1 MSPFPTPTDIQSAR
15 EPEGGRQAPRSSM
28 FGHGSPSPTA
38 AALVVG
44 DELLSGK
51 VREANIVVL
60 ARALRE
66 LGVLMRRVVVVMDD
80 VDAIAEEVR
89 LLSSTHDWLFT
100 SGGIG
105 PTHDDLTIEGVAR
118 AFGVP
123 VVTSPDLV
131 DRLRRHYGIGCTD
144 AHLRMALVPQGA
156 VLEAPSDA
164 HWPAIRLDRTWVL
177 PGVPEAFR
185 MKIPAI
191 VTRVQL
197 ATPAC
202 PFVSHAVHVRIDEG
216 LLKPMLDSVVAR
228 FRDVAIGSYPR
239 WVQGGA
245 LTKVTFDGLEE
256 ARVIEARDALVAVL
270 PPGEI
275 DAVE

>member
-1 MSPFPTPTDIQSAR
+1 MAPFPTPTDIRSAT
-15 EPEGGRQAPRSSM
+15 EL
-28 FGHGSPSPTA
+28 GSGPPTA

-51 VREANIVVL
+51 VREANVEVL

-66 LGVLMRRVVVVMDD
+66 LGVLMRRVVIVMDD
-80 VDAIAEEVR
+80 VNVIAEEVR
-89 LLSSTHDWLFT
+89 SLSCGHDWLFT

-105 PTHDDLTIEGVAR
+105 PTHDDLTIEGAAR

-123 VVTSPDLV
+123 VVTSSVLA
-131 DRLRRHYGIGCTD
+131 DRLRKHYGSECTE
-144 AHLRMALVPQGA
+144 AHLRMALVPSGA
-156 VLEAPSDA
+156 ALESVSDA
-164 HWPAIRLDRTWVL
+164 HWPAIRLNRTWLL

-191 VTRVQL
+191 MARVRL

-202 PFVSHAVHVRIDEG
+202 PFVSHAVHVRLDEG
-216 LLKPMLDSVVAR
+216 RLKPMIDSVVSR

-239 WVQGGA
+239 WVEDGA
-245 LTKVTFDGLEE
+245 LTKLTFDGLDET
-256 ARVIEARDALVAVL
+256 RVIEARDALVDVL